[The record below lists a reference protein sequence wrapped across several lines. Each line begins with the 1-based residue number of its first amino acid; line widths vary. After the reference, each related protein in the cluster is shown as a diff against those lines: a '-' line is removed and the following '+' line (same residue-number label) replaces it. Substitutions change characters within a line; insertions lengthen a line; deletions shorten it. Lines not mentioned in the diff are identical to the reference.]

1 MKKVKVSMRILIT
14 FLLLLSSV
22 IAQQTDNKVDP
33 PTLDISVV
41 QGEIKIDGDLSDSGW
56 RNAVKTK
63 DFTQYTPIDN
73 VKPEVETEVFVT
85 YDDQNLYMGF
95 ICYDDPSSIRAT
107 LSDRDGMFSDD
118 FIGIIL
124 DTYGNAA
131 WSYEFYVN
139 PLGVQ
144 GDLRWVANGMEDSR
158 FDVVYESAG
167 KITDKGWQCE
177 IAVPF
182 SSLRFPNEVEQT
194 WRATFWRSHP
204 RDVTHKYSW
213 APLTIGEPCFFCQ
226 FGYLKGIKNVEPGS
240 KLDLL
245 PSLIGYQ
252 SSVLSDPDNI
262 KSDLIHDNPDAD
274 LSLNVRYQLGS
285 GMTAEASVNPDFSQ
299 ISSDAAQID
308 VNSTFALFYPER
320 RPFFQE
326 GSDLYDSWID
336 AIYTRSINDPDVAFK
351 LTGRMDKT
359 SFFYLAAHDEN
370 SPYIVPLEESSEFA
384 ALGKSTSNIGRF
396 KHSIFDDSFIG
407 GLFTDRRLEGGGYNT
422 VVGADASIRFFDKY
436 RVLAQI
442 IGTRTEEPDNAEVS
456 ETYLSDTTFNNG
468 KNTIAFDGEKYDGR
482 AFFVNV
488 GREGRNWSFDMD
500 YFETSPTFRAN
511 NGFILQNNK
520 RFTSFWTMYVFR
532 PNGKIVS
539 RIYPSI
545 NFGRAWNFNDV
556 RKDEWIRSMLGIQL
570 TKQTNIDFFFLLSR
584 EMLRSVWFDDIRI
597 LNINLYTNPL
607 SYFRFGSRLSYGNSI
622 ARNVDPLPV
631 MGRQTN
637 AGFWCTIKPFR
648 QFVINP
654 EYSYY
659 KLLNRDTNEK
669 IYEGFILRTHLNY
682 QFTRELFLR
691 LIVQYNDF
699 SNDLSFEPL
708 LTYKI
713 NPFTIFYVGS
723 NHGYDWEMGKARNA
737 HDTSRQF
744 FLKFQY
750 LFRSI

>member
-1 MKKVKVSMRILIT
+1 MRLLLT
-14 FLLLLSSV
+14 LLLLFSS
-22 IAQQTDNKVDP
+22 ALADQQESKIDP
-33 PTLDISVV
+33 PSMNIPFV
-41 QGEIKIDGDLSDSGW
+41 QGEIKIDGDISDSGW
-56 RNAVKTK
+56 RNAARTN
-63 DFTQYTPIDN
+63 DFTQYTPVDH
-73 VKPEVETEVFVT
+73 VKPGVETEVFVT
-85 YDDQNLYMGF
+85 YDQQYLYLGF

-124 DTYGNAA
+124 DTYGNAS

-144 GDLRWVANGMEDSR
+144 GDLRWTSNGNEDSR
-158 FDVVYESAG
+158 FDVVYESSG
-167 KITDKGWQCE
+167 KITDNGWQAE
-177 IAVPF
+177 IAIPF
-182 SSLRFPNEVEQT
+182 STLRFPDKPEQS

-204 RDVTHKYSW
+204 RDVMHKYSW

-226 FGYLKGIKNVEPGS
+226 FGYLNGIKNVKPGS

-252 SSVLSDPDNI
+252 SSELSDPDNI
-262 KSDLIHDNPDAD
+262 KSDLKNDNPDAD

-285 GMTAEASVNPDFSQ
+285 GMTAEAAVNPDFSQ

-336 AIYTRSINDPDVAFK
+336 AIYTRSVNDPDVAFK

-359 SFFYLAAHDEN
+359 SFFYLSAHDEN
-370 SPYIVPLEESSEFA
+370 SPYLIPLEEGSELTI
-384 ALGKSTSNIGRF
+384 LGKSTSNIGRF
-396 KHSIFDDSFIG
+396 KRSVFEDSFIG
-407 GLFTDRRLEGGGYNT
+407 GLFTDRRLEGGGYNS

-436 RVLAQI
+436 RILAQFM
-442 IGTRTEEPDNAEVS
+442 GSRTEEPVNEKVS
-456 ETYLSDTTFNNG
+456 EDDLSDTTFNNG
-468 KNTIAFDGEKYDGR
+468 EHTVAFDGESYDGK
-482 AFFVNV
+482 AFFINF
-488 GREGRNWSFDMD
+488 GRESRSLSFDWD
-500 YFETSPTFRAN
+500 FYDASPTFRAN
-511 NGFILQNNK
+511 NGFVTQNN
-520 RFTSFWTMYVFR
+520 RRSTSFWSMYVFR
-532 PNGKIVS
+532 PNGKVVS
-539 RIYPSI
+539 KVYPSI
-545 NFGRAWNFNDV
+545 NFGRVWNYNDV
-556 RKDEWIRSMLGIQL
+556 RKDEWIRPALGLQL
-570 TKQTNIDFFFLLSR
+570 TKQTNVDVSFVISR
-584 EMLRSVWFDDIRI
+584 EMLHNVWFDDIRR
-597 LNINLYTNPL
+597 L
-607 SYFRFGSRLSYGNSI
+607 SFSMNNSAMDYFRFGFDCSYGNTI

-631 MGRQTN
+631 MGRTSN
-637 AGFWCTIKPFR
+637 AGVWCTIKPMK

-654 EYSYY
+654 QYSYY
-659 KLLNRDTNEK
+659 KLLNRDTKEK
-669 IYEGFILRTHLNY
+669 IYEGYILRTHMNY
-682 QFTRELFLR
+682 QFNRELFLR

-699 SNDLSFEPL
+699 NEELSFEPL

-723 NHGYDWEMGKARNA
+723 THNYDWEMGKARNA

>member
-1 MKKVKVSMRILIT
+1 MRILVT
-14 FLLLLSSV
+14 FLLLLSSAM
-22 IAQQTDNKVDP
+22 AQQTDNKVDI
-33 PTLDISVV
+33 PTLNILVV
-41 QGEIKIDGDLSDSGW
+41 QGEIKIDGDLSDPGW

-63 DFTQYTPIDN
+63 DFTQYTPVDH
-73 VKPEVETEVFVT
+73 VKPEVETEVYIT
-85 YDDQNLYMGF
+85 YDHQYLYLGF
-95 ICYDDPSSIRAT
+95 ICNDDPSSIRAT
-107 LSDRDGMFSDD
+107 LSDRDGMFADD

-124 DTYGNAA
+124 DTYGNAS

-144 GDLRWVANGMEDSR
+144 GDLRWVANGGEDSR
-158 FDVVYESAG
+158 FDIVYESAG
-167 KITDKGWQCE
+167 KITDQGWQAE
-177 IAVPF
+177 IAIPF
-182 SSLRFPNEVEQT
+182 SSLRFPNKEEQT

-226 FGYLKGIKNVEPGS
+226 FGYLKGIKNVKPGS

-252 SSVLSDPDNI
+252 SSELSEPDNI
-262 KSDLIHDNPDAD
+262 KSDLINDNPDAD

-285 GMTAEASVNPDFSQ
+285 GMTAEASINPDFSQ
-299 ISSDAAQID
+299 IESDAAQID
-308 VNSTFALFYPER
+308 VNTTFALFYPER

-351 LTGRMDKT
+351 LTGRLDKT

-370 SPYIVPLEESSEFA
+370 SPYIIPLEEGSEFA
-384 ALGKSTSNIGRF
+384 ALGKSTSNVGRF
-396 KHSIFDDSFIG
+396 KHSIFEDSFVG
-407 GLFTDRRLEGGGYNT
+407 GLFTDRRLEGGGNNT
-422 VVGADASIRFFDKY
+422 VIGADLSVRFFEKY
-436 RVLAQI
+436 RFNVQM
-442 IGTRTEEPDNAEVS
+442 IGSNTKEPDNADIS
-456 ETYLSDTTFNNG
+456 DKYLSDTTFNDG
-468 KNTIAFDGEKYDGR
+468 KHTVAFDGESYDGK
-482 AFFVNV
+482 ALYLYL
-488 GREGRNWSFDMD
+488 GREGRNWLIDVD

-520 RFTSFWTMYVFR
+520 RFTSFWSMYVFR

-539 RIYPSI
+539 KILPSI
-545 NFGRAWNFNDV
+545 NFGRVWNYEGI
-556 RKDEWIRSMLGIQL
+556 RKNEWIRTMIDFGL
-570 TKQTNIDFFFLLSR
+570 TKQTNIDINFLLSR
-584 EMLRSVWFDDIRI
+584 EMLRKVWFDDIRI
-597 LNINLYTNPL
+597 INFSLNTNPID
-607 SYFRFGSRLSYGNSI
+607 YFSFGGRFSYGNSI

-637 AGFWCTIKPFR
+637 AGFWCTIKPIQ

-659 KLLNRDTNEK
+659 KLLNRDTKEK
-669 IYEGFILRTHLNY
+669 IYEGYILRTRFNY

-699 SNDLSFEPL
+699 GDALSFEPL